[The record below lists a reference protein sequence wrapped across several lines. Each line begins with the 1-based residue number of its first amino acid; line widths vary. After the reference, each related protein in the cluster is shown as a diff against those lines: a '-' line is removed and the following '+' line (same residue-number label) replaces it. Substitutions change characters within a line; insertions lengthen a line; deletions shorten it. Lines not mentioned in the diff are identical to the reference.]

1 MSKVSLG
8 DLSKACFTPKPVAFQ
23 TVMGNKDVLDCR
35 KVGLVKPRGRRPTE
49 VRFKKKKKCARKKDV
64 GLRFKLNSANWKDYS
79 MWRNTKPGLEQL
91 LITPSELLHMVAS
104 LFQSECR
111 VRKRPNLEA
120 VSNLLC
126 EYRQRVQSS
135 LWQRVLLP
143 GPLRL
148 TSSGYNKEQTAPI
161 QPPRI

>member
-49 VRFKKKKKCARKKDV
+49 VRFQKKKRWARKKDV
-64 GLRFKLNSANWKDYS
+64 GPRFKLNSANWKDYS

-91 LITPSELLHMVAS
+91 LITPRELLHMAAS
-104 LFQSECR
+104 LFQSECS

-126 EYRQRVQSS
+126 EYPQHVQSS
-135 LWQRVLLP
+135 PWQRVLLP
-143 GPLRL
+143 GPVGL